1 MGRDRKNKNEVRIV
15 RGISVSPTFWKRFKA
30 WCRGRSMSEMIEIAI
45 LRMMDEK
52 NDVLSLTLQTE
63 ELRNKISSKRFEYKK
78 IQAELE
84 NEEHNLAV
92 LEERISE
99 IKTSEKAVELR
110 LEQDYDFMR
119 MVVSDKL
126 GTIRRS
132 FPSWMHEEGDRAAYM
147 PSIETV
153 KERSTVLDNYNNVK
167 TNGSRQNIF
176 DKRLHL
182 GLPKWFKG
190 FKLPE

>member
-92 LEERISE
+92 LEDRLTE
-99 IKTSEKAVELR
+99 IRT
-110 LEQDYDFMR
+110 
-119 MVVSDKL
+119 SDKAREVQVSRDKDWML
-126 GTIRRS
+126 AYKEDKFHSLKRS
-132 FPSWMHEEGDRAAYM
+132 FGRWIEGSEDFARLL
-147 PSIETV
+147 PSIDTV
-153 KERSTVLDNYNNVK
+153 KERTSYLDNMNPTETQMAWIALKY
-167 TNGSRQNIF
+167 
-176 DKRLHL
+176 
-182 GLPKWFKG
+182 
-190 FKLPE
+190 PEKDWSFWLKERRVI

>member
-1 MGRDRKNKNEVRIV
+1 MGRSRKNKDEVRIV
-15 RGISVSPTFWKRFKA
+15 RGISVSPMFWQRFKA
-30 WCRGRSMSEMIEIAI
+30 WCRGRSMSEMIEMAI

-84 NEEHNLAV
+84 NEEHNLAI

-99 IKTSEKAVELR
+99 IKTSEKASELR

-126 GTIRRS
+126 STIKRS
-132 FPSWMHEEGDRAAYM
+132 FPSWMHEGNEMAAYM
-147 PSIETV
+147 PSIKTV
-153 KERSTVLDNYNNVK
+153 QERSTILDNYKPVK
-167 TNGSRQNIF
+167 AKMAWIAL
-176 DKRLHL
+176 KY
-182 GLPKWFKG
+182 
-190 FKLPE
+190 PEKDWEMWLKQEAII